1 MAAGFRRAKNML
13 ILRRNALLN
22 NLARNT
28 PEIRWNNQKNA
39 LQLWNKEGGVVRREG
54 DPLEMAQ

>member
-1 MAAGFRRAKNML
+1 
-13 ILRRNALLN
+13 
-22 NLARNT
+22 
-28 PEIRWNNQKNA
+28 KNA

>member
-1 MAAGFRRAKNML
+1 
-13 ILRRNALLN
+13 
-22 NLARNT
+22 
-28 PEIRWNNQKNA
+28 NQKNA

>member
-28 PEIRWNNQKNA
+28 PRNQMEQSEKCSA
-39 LQLWNKEGGVVRREG
+39 VME
-54 DPLEMAQ
+54 